1 MQQEAVKFCC
11 EATGQDGEN
20 VPFVVNALL
29 NYLCCEF
36 ENGHSVDFGQDFSV
50 FSVKKRDQIL
60 PPGSPRTPKAPKYNN
75 YPQPFLIRRTLNPSG
90 KGKKDAAPFIEM
102 DESARIRAFKDL
114 GKYELRGRRAFG
126 LENGMLFFAAA

>member
-60 PPGSPRTPKAPKYNN
+60 PPGSPRTPKAPKYVVIFKAGSN
-75 YPQPFLIRRTLNPSG
+75 LKRRLKKGVQDGTL
-90 KGKKDAAPFIEM
+90 
-102 DESARIRAFKDL
+102 L
-114 GKYELRGRRAFG
+114 
-126 LENGMLFFAAA
+126 